1 VVSQLSATP
10 KAALHSKVNVLER
23 LHFKSTLSGSLKIE
37 LQPINPYGEY
47 IMLSIIKELLQNAQL
62 QQQIKTAANQAEV
75 IKLLILAGAEKGYNF
90 TVEGVSQAFAE
101 LTSLQS
107 NELSEEELLGVS
119 GGKPVICYTKG
130 CTTF

>member
-1 VVSQLSATP
+1 
-10 KAALHSKVNVLER
+10 
-23 LHFKSTLSGSLKIE
+23 
-37 LQPINPYGEY
+37 
-47 IMLSIIKELLQNAQL
+47 
-62 QQQIKTAANQAEV
+62 
-75 IKLLILAGAEKGYNF
+75 
-90 TVEGVSQAFAE
+90 

>member
-1 VVSQLSATP
+1 
-10 KAALHSKVNVLER
+10 
-23 LHFKSTLSGSLKIE
+23 
-37 LQPINPYGEY
+37 
-47 IMLSIIKELLQNAQL
+47 MLSNIKELLQNAQL

-90 TVEGVSQAFAE
+90 TAESVSQVFAE

-119 GGKPVICYTKG
+119 GGIPKICYTKG

>member
-23 LHFKSTLSGSLKIE
+23 LHFKSALSGSLKIE

-47 IMLSIIKELLQNAQL
+47 IMLSNIKELLQNAQL
-62 QQQIKTAANQAEV
+62 QQQIKTAANQADA
-75 IKLLILAGAEKGYNF
+75 IKLLILAGAEKGYTF
-90 TVEGVSQAFAE
+90 TAESVSQVLSE
-101 LTSLQS
+101 LTSPS

-119 GGKPVICYTKG
+119 GGKPVICYTKR

>member
-1 VVSQLSATP
+1 
-10 KAALHSKVNVLER
+10 
-23 LHFKSTLSGSLKIE
+23 
-37 LQPINPYGEY
+37 
-47 IMLSIIKELLQNAQL
+47 MLSNIKELLQNAQL

-75 IKLLILAGAEKGYNF
+75 IKLLILASAEKGYNF